1 VGNVIKCSLEFI
13 KMDTV
18 SRVIDRQFR
27 SLHESS
33 VSFIRVLPAEILYK
47 PPRISTSSVPIYS
60 AGESLLRSAAAVEQT
75 FGGLTVN
82 LWDDPFEWTLPET
95 LSTPLAVE
103 QYLIE
108 VDKARERG
116 FALIESD
123 QDLYRQI
130 AVPSGEPEPLIEV
143 LLKTLG
149 RAWHHQG
156 RAFSAF
162 RMLTDARFPEI
173 GR

>member
-1 VGNVIKCSLEFI
+1 VFSCSLEFTT
-13 KMDTV
+13 MDTV
-18 SRVIDRQFR
+18 SRVIDQQFR

-33 VSFIRVLPAEILYK
+33 LSFVRVLPVEILYK
-47 PPRISTSSVPIYS
+47 LPRAQTSSVPIYS

-103 QYLIE
+103 QYLLE

-116 FALIESD
+116 FALIGSD

-130 AVPSGEPEPLIEV
+130 AVPSGEPETLVEV

-149 RAWHHQG
+149 RAWHYQG

-162 RMLTDARFPEI
+162 RMLTDAKFPNF
-173 GR
+173 GA